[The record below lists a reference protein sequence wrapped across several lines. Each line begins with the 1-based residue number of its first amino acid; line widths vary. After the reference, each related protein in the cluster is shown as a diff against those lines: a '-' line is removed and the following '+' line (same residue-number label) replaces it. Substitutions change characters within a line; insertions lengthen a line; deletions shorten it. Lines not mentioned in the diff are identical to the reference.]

1 MAVASHATAGQVT
14 VGDFVSVDE
23 LVQPAQQ
30 PAVQQ
35 KQTANVVADLE
46 TILQER
52 DACGVS
58 GQFMLYLRLLGDER
72 SLSSW
77 LHLDAGRFH
86 RQPEECTEPQGHR
99 AGRIRLAA
107 PPASLCLRIRIDDR
121 CTHFPRP

>member
-58 GQFMLYLRLLGDER
+58 GQFMLS
-72 SLSSW
+72 SLAW
-77 LHLDAGRFH
+77 R
-86 RQPEECTEPQGHR
+86 CTI
-99 AGRIRLAA
+99 AKRLAA
-107 PPASLCLRIRIDDR
+107 SLRRSVSSP
-121 CTHFPRP
+121 T